1 MPIQPT
7 PQPITK
13 PTTAPTSEKIR
24 NASASDAPLLL
35 LSEPVVLRYRAGF
48 AGLALLLALS
58 PIWLGWSLFAAFSL
72 AFEAWG
78 KLSIGAAGAE
88 VFLAPILFYL
98 LLTFV
103 GVLAVNVC
111 ADTKLVVG
119 KEGLRLPWQFL
130 FDSKFCISRPWSA
143 LLEVDFVF
151 NDGTGISER
160 SHPQRMFL
168 QFSDGARIGLALN
181 GLSRQDLKEFILS
194 VQAYAPQAKFKPAL
208 SALDLN
214 ISEIGPRQSIHA
226 SFTQMWEEELTS
238 RFGSTIFVPLEP
250 GQVID
255 YQSSG
260 ASRSLKVEGQLSFG
274 GLSAVYLVSKPEEAN
289 SGLVKLYVLK
299 EAVLPL
305 SSDDSLKA
313 KALEMFAR
321 ESMLLSSLSHD
332 RIAKVIDY
340 FVSAGRNYILL
351 EHIEGIDLRC
361 FVAEQ
366 GAQPGAVVVR
376 WLLEAA
382 EILQYLHSQNPPL
395 IHRDVTPDNLVLA
408 RDGALSLIDFG
419 AANALLGTATGTL
432 VGKQSYIAPEQFRGK
447 AGLSSDIYSLGATAY
462 FALTGLDPEPLTELH
477 AAQVVPIAASLDK
490 LIADC
495 TRQSVSERIKTIDEL
510 IERVQKL

>member
-7 PQPITK
+7 TQL
-13 PTTAPTSEKIR
+13 TTEKLR
-24 NASASDAPLLL
+24 NASASDPLLL
-35 LSEPVVLRYRAGF
+35 HLSEPVVLRYRAGF

-78 KLSIGAAGAE
+78 KLSTGAAGAE
-88 VFLAPILFYL
+88 IFLAPILFYL
-98 LLTFV
+98 LLTLL

-119 KEGLRLPWQFL
+119 KEALRLPWQFL
-130 FDSKFCISRPWSA
+130 FDSRFCISRPWSG
-143 LLEVDFVF
+143 LLEVDFAF
-151 NDGTGISER
+151 NDRTGISER

-255 YQSSG
+255 YQSSD
-260 ASRSLKVEGQLSFG
+260 SRSLKIEGQLSFG
-274 GLSAVYLVSKPEEAN
+274 GLSAVYLVSKPDEAN

-305 SSDDSLKA
+305 SSDDNLKA

-321 ESMLLSSLSHD
+321 ESMLLSSLSHE
-332 RIAKVIDY
+332 RIAKVVDY

-366 GAQPGAVVVR
+366 GAQPAAVVVR

-408 RDGALSLIDFG
+408 RDGGLSLIDFG

-462 FALTGLDPEPLTELH
+462 FALTGLDPEPLSELH
-477 AAQVVPIAASLDK
+477 AAQVVPIAASLDR